1 MGTTANADRRDPTAP
16 RRAIRATVDLTPDND
31 REVWQAD
38 AIDLSLGGMSMRG
51 STLPEIGEQ
60 LALAFKPEGNSTVAA
75 RGEVVWALEKGPNAG
90 AFGVRFTDVP
100 PTVEQSL
107 RRMLDQKD
115 DVIAPEV
122 RLPSPDARVKL
133 FIHGMDAP
141 LRARV
146 RSAATGEMVVGSDLS
161 FLKLGDKVDVD
172 SGNGAKVTGVID
184 SVDVEVDAKTRVPRL
199 VLSIDLGGKKKTRAE
214 IGTAPTVLAASPRA
228 SEPELPAA
236 RASVAREPAKPVKTA
251 HLEDVP
257 VELSKKPE
265 RAVKPRVTQVP
276 EALASDHTHAET
288 SADDAETSFND
299 EAAPGWL
306 TQGMRSVRGA
316 AARVGESAG
325 PVMRR
330 AFDAALG
337 LKERIARRN
346 KAEMSDAGEDET
358 SSRKGLRPQHP
369 EASDGGDAIVTSPG
383 KRNRKVG
390 LYAVVG
396 LVLAAGIV
404 AYASSSGP
412 KVETP
417 HPQVAV
423 APETPATTD
432 PNAPAADPNAAG
444 EPVAAADPSM
454 QNEPTGE
461 PVAQQPEPR
470 LLNGANPRTADLAA
484 AAGSANAIGEG
495 EAPIIQTAPQ
505 RAARY
510 LPPALARQG
519 AMGAQP
525 PMQRV
530 MQQPAQR
537 FAAQPPMAQRAVQQP
552 MQQRVM
558 QQPMQQRVMQ
568 QPAQAVNVAQGPVR
582 PAVFGNP
589 AVRTGTVLRL
599 HMDGPV
605 AAIQGVGARGAQIVL
620 NVPGRRSLD
629 MAAPFVSQD
638 PRIAGAGVLNG
649 AAGASLTLR
658 FREAA
663 PPFVARSRGNML
675 EIVLAPTPGSAPMR
689 ASVRAPLV
697 LGQRAVR

>member
-16 RRAIRATVDLTPDND
+16 RRAIRATVDLTPGDERD
-31 REVWQAD
+31 VWQAD
-38 AIDLSLGGMSMRG
+38 AIDLSLGGMSMRA
-51 STLPEIGEQ
+51 SMLPEIGEQ
-60 LALAFKPEGNSTVAA
+60 LALAFKPEGNSTLAA
-75 RGEVVWALEKGPNAG
+75 RGEVVWALDKGPNAG
-90 AFGVRFTDVP
+90 AFGVRFTDVTP
-100 PTVEQSL
+100 AVEQSL
-107 RRMLDQKD
+107 RRMLDTKD
-115 DVIAPEV
+115 DVITPEIK
-122 RLPSPDARVKL
+122 LPAEDSRVKL

-146 RSAATGEMVVGSDLS
+146 RATAQGELIVGSDLS

-172 SGNGAKVTGVID
+172 GGGTKVTGVID

-199 VLSIDLGGKKKTRAE
+199 VLSIDLGGKKKKAE
-214 IGTAPTVLAASPRA
+214 LGTAPTVLAASPRV
-228 SEPELPAA
+228 SEPEVATRP
-236 RASVAREPAKPVKTA
+236 VARESAKPAKTA
-251 HLEDVP
+251 VLDDAP
-257 VELSKKPE
+257 IELAKKPE
-265 RAVKPRVTQVP
+265 RAAKPRITQAP
-276 EALASDHTHAET
+276 AALVSDAPSAEIST
-288 SADDAETSFND
+288 NESEVSFND

-306 TQGMRSVRGA
+306 TQGMRSVRVA
-316 AARVGESAG
+316 AARMGDSAG

-330 AFDAALG
+330 AYDAALG
-337 LKERIARRN
+337 LKERIANRN
-346 KAEMSDAGEDET
+346 EAVSSDAGEET

-423 APETPATTD
+423 APETPAD

-454 QNEPTGE
+454 QNEPAGE
-461 PVAQQPEPR
+461 PTAAQPEPR
-470 LLNGANPRTADLAA
+470 WVGGSNPRNADLAA
-484 AAGSANAIGEG
+484 AAGSPNAQGEG
-495 EAPIIQTAPQ
+495 EMPIVQSAPPP
-505 RAARY
+505 RGARF
-510 LPPALARQG
+510 LPPALARQTAG
-519 AMGAQP
+519 VQPAMVRATQPAPRFAAQP
-525 PMQRV
+525 RFAPQPAQPRV
-530 MQQPAQR
+530 MAAPQR
-537 FAAQPPMAQRAVQQP
+537 FAAQPVS
-552 MQQRVM
+552 V
-558 QQPMQQRVMQ
+558 
-568 QPAQAVNVAQGPVR
+568 AQAPAR

-620 NVPGRRSLD
+620 SVPGRRSLD

-638 PRIAGAGVLNG
+638 TRIAGAGVLNG
-649 AAGASLTLR
+649 AAGAMLTLR

-689 ASVRAPLV
+689 AGVRPALV
-697 LGQRAVR
+697 VGQRAVR

>member
-60 LALAFKPEGNSTVAA
+60 LALAFKPEGDSTVAA

-146 RSAATGEMVVGSDLS
+146 RSAATGEMIVGSDLS

-172 SGNGAKVTGVID
+172 GGNGSKVTGVID

-199 VLSIDLGGKKKTRAE
+199 VLSIDLGGKKKKTRAE
-214 IGTAPTVLAASPRA
+214 IGTAPTVLAASPRP
-228 SEPELPAA
+228 SEPELPTA

-265 RAVKPRVTQVP
+265 RAVKPRTTQVP

-288 SADDAETSFND
+288 SAGDADTSFND
-299 EAAPGWL
+299 EPAPGWL

-346 KAEMSDAGEDET
+346 KAEMSDSGDEET

-369 EASDGGDAIVTSPG
+369 EASDPGDAIVTSPG

-423 APETPATTD
+423 APETGAAD
-432 PNAPAADPNAAG
+432 PNAPAADPNASG
-444 EPVAAADPSM
+444 EPVAAADPST
-454 QNEPTGE
+454 QSEPAGE
-461 PVAQQPEPR
+461 PSGQQAEPR
-470 LLNGANPRTADLAA
+470 LLNGSNPRAADLAA
-484 AAGSANAIGEG
+484 AAGAANAQGEG

-505 RAARY
+505 RVARY

-525 PMQRV
+525 AAQRV

-537 FAAQPPMAQRAVQQP
+537 LAAQQRVVQQP

-558 QQPMQQRVMQ
+558 QPPMQQRVMQ
-568 QPAQAVNVAQGPVR
+568 QPAQSVSVAQAPAR

-620 NVPGRRSLD
+620 NIPGRRSLD

-675 EIVLAPTPGSAPMR
+675 EIVLAPTPGTAPMR

-697 LGQRAVR
+697 IGQRAVR